1 MPRQNIDYREQYLQL
16 KKLYLDTKKAIQVG
30 GGNQCG
36 VDPKTGKPLYCYRK
50 KNRKMCSLHNKP
62 AVDGD
67 IDCHCDTSKKNHSG
81 KHPCRKITEKAIKK
95 KLEEKSEKLEK
106 SEKSEK
112 SEKDSEK
119 KPAEK
124 PAGEPK
130 KKYTEEQI
138 QQINQLMEMFGL
150 SYQKAQTLLESNKF
164 NIETVIDILTQKKD
178 SHEKKSILIPS
189 DSTSD
194 SSSQDISDEIPEDS
208 SDSSDISDSLDRSD
222 SSDISDSSDRSDNSD
237 SSDDRLFEDSDD
249 TSDISDSSD
258 SSDSSKSKDS
268 ECKITND
275 TDADE
280 ATQAVT
286 KRSKL
291 KKLLKQQKKDY
302 NLHLFTTIADGTCMY
317 DSISRGLK
325 GIVFPEDIVNDVK
338 LERNPILGDKDSN
351 LVDPK
356 ALQRQICRGKKGRIT
371 TTESLFP
378 EERREAINAL
388 KRMVSDSVRQ
398 SPWLSEGHTI
408 WADRIS
414 GPIEE
419 SENFPDRT
427 DVLDLHL
434 AKKYKAFMDAIYEH
448 YNGKYKTFIE
458 ETIQFHVNECLEGWL
473 AFVRKTRKEYT
484 SIKKTEK
491 EKEKEKEAKQRVLEN
506 LVSNYE
512 RHKNTLLDKLRYTYD
527 IRDETRIK
535 HLSSFLPDSELD
547 IKKIPKKKKDIY
559 QKNITNALTQAFKDD
574 LQESNGDW
582 AQRIR
587 ERGAELLSTKDEDI
601 SLLDQAYARFAESNV
616 LPDDIEEPKDKKG
629 VAYKIPERPLRDVLA
644 DAELEI
650 DFWGNN
656 QEAVIISKK
665 LHIDII
671 IVREERLG
679 APTFYSCINVPE
691 DVVSLG
697 TIVVHYT
704 GGHYRGVGLP
714 TNDNK
719 NIQYFFDPDTE
730 NPSFKFIE
738 QQSEANC
745 K

>member
-1 MPRQNIDYREQYLQL
+1 MPGQNIDYREQYLQL

-30 GGNQCG
+30 GANQCG
-36 VDPKTGKPLYCYRK
+36 VDPKTNTPLYCYRK
-50 KNRKMCSLHNKP
+50 KNKKMCSLHNKP

-67 IDCHCDTSKKNHSG
+67 IDCHCDTSKKNPSG
-81 KHPCRKITEKAIKK
+81 KHPCRKITEKATKK
-95 KLEEKSEKLEK
+95 KLEEKP
-106 SEKSEK
+106 
-112 SEKDSEK
+112 EKDSEK
-119 KPAEK
+119 KSAEKSAEKPAEK
-124 PAGEPK
+124 PAEEPK
-130 KKYTEEQI
+130 KKYTKEEI
-138 QQINQLMEMFGL
+138 QQLMVLFGL
-150 SYQKAQTLLESNKF
+150 SYQEAQTLLESNKF
-164 NIETVIDILTQKKD
+164 NIESVIDTLTQED
-178 SHEKKSILIPS
+178 SHKKSIQIPS
-189 DSTSD
+189 DSDSD
-194 SSSQDISDEIPEDS
+194 LSSEGVSDEIPEDS
-208 SDSSDISDSLDRSD
+208 SESSEHSARYNTYSDDSSDRSD
-222 SSDISDSSDRSDNSD
+222 SSDNSD
-237 SSDDRLFEDSDD
+237 SSDDRLFEDKQFS
-249 TSDISDSSD
+249 SSDSSDSLDSSDSSDSSDSLD

-268 ECKITND
+268 DCEITED
-275 TDADE
+275 TDAYK
-280 ATQAVT
+280 ATQGVT
-286 KRSKL
+286 SRSKL

-351 LVDPK
+351 LKDPTP
-356 ALQRQICRGKKGRIT
+356 LQKQICPGKKGRIT

-408 WADRIS
+408 WVDRIS
-414 GPIEE
+414 APIEVTKT
-419 SENFPDRT
+419 FPDRT
-427 DVLDLHL
+427 DVLNFSL
-434 AKKYKAFMDAIYEH
+434 AKKYKTFMDAIYEH

-458 ETIQFHVNECLEGWL
+458 ETIQFHVNKCLEGWL
-473 AFVRKTRKEYT
+473 AFVRDTRKEYT
-484 SIKKTEK
+484 SIEKT
-491 EKEKEKEAKQRVLEN
+491 EKEAKQRVLEN
-506 LVSNYE
+506 FVSNYE
-512 RHKNTLLDKLRYTYD
+512 RHKNALLEKIHGTYD
-527 IRDETRIK
+527 IRDETLIK
-535 HLSSFLPDSELD
+535 HLVPFLPDSESK
-547 IKKIPKKKKDIY
+547 IKKIPKKKTDTY

-574 LQESNGDW
+574 LQESNEDW

-616 LPDDIEEPKDKKG
+616 LPDDIKTPKDKKG
-629 VAYKIPERPLRDVLA
+629 VPYTLPERPLRDVLA

-665 LHIDII
+665 LHINII
-671 IVREERLG
+671 IVREEKSE
-679 APTFYSCINVPE
+679 APTTYSCINVPE

-697 TIVVHYT
+697 TILVHYT

-714 TNDNK
+714 TNDNE
-719 NIQYFFDPDTE
+719 NIQYFFYPDTE

-738 QQSEANC
+738 LQSEANC